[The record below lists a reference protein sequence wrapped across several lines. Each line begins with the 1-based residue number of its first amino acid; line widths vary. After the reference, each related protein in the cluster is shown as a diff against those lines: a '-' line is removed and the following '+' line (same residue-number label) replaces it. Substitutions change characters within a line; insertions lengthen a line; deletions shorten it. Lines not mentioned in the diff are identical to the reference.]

1 MAFQRDIDGF
11 KTAIESVY
19 ADLRDSLLT
28 GAIAPSAK
36 MRVEEL
42 RTRYGVGSSTVRE
55 ALSRL
60 LVENLVTTEGQRG
73 FKAAPVSLSDFRELV
88 DMRCM
93 IEVQGVRLAIERGD
107 QDWESGVVVAPH
119 RLARVEESIP
129 AERAKHWEQA
139 NRDFHDATV
148 AAHGN
153 RWLADMRDLH
163 QTHWMRYIQIA
174 APWRKMPID
183 SRAEHQDIFD
193 AVISRKADD
202 AAHLIDR
209 HFRKH
214 ASAVEAGLGRK

>member
-107 QDWESGVVVAPH
+107 QDWESGVVVAHH

-183 SRAEHQDIFD
+183 SRTEHQDIFD
-193 AVISRKADD
+193 AVIARKADD

>member
-93 IEVQGVRLAIERGD
+93 IEVQGIRLAIERGD
-107 QDWESGVVVAPH
+107 QDWESGVVVAHH

-183 SRAEHQDIFD
+183 SRTEHQDIFD
-193 AVISRKADD
+193 AVIARKADD

>member
-107 QDWESGVVVAPH
+107 QDWESGVVVAHH
-119 RLARVEESIP
+119 RLARVEGSIP

-183 SRAEHQDIFD
+183 SRTEHQDIFD
-193 AVISRKADD
+193 AVIARKADD